1 MKCIWGRGDRRG
13 EQIWKNKLLVVE
25 KNAYFVLNKDK
36 ANVIYRKTVG
46 VSGAFVFLL
55 DT

>member
-1 MKCIWGRGDRRG
+1 MLQEECKFARVTI
-13 EQIWKNKLLVVE
+13 KLE
-25 KNAYFVLNKDK
+25 KHFIVSQFVLNKDK
-36 ANVIYRKTVG
+36 TNIRYRKTVG